1 MEERTGEMALIA
13 GVDEAGRG
21 PLAGPVVA
29 AAVILPEDHTIKGLR
44 DSKKLSKAKR
54 ESLFPIIQEQSIGVG
69 VGEVD
74 VKTIDEINI
83 REATLKAM
91 QIALGNLPKRP
102 DRALIDGH
110 PLKNQIIPNEGVVG
124 GDDLIDSIKAASII
138 AKVTRDKIME
148 DYGRIFPEYGF
159 EKHNGYGTKVH
170 MEALDTHRATP
181 IHRRSFK
188 PVKYKM
194 PTLTWLSDQKLIGWM
209 GEKLAALHVHEKGMK
224 VLEMNRNCPP
234 HGEIDIIALDGDE
247 MVFIEV
253 KTAYKTNP
261 NMLGEKITQNKLTRL
276 SHAIQAYQQDT
287 EQIDSFRIDSLFVF
301 LKKNNPMIEHFK
313 GIHLD

>member
-1 MEERTGEMALIA
+1 MSEEFIA

-29 AAVILPEDHTIKGLR
+29 AAVILDDNHGITGLR
-44 DSKKLSKAKR
+44 DSKKLSEKKR
-54 ESLFPIIQEQSIGVG
+54 ELLYDVIFEKAASIGIG
-69 VGEVD
+69 KVD
-74 VKTIDEINI
+74 VKTIDRINI
-83 REATLKAM
+83 REATFKAM
-91 QIALGNLPKRP
+91 QIALGSLSTKP
-102 DRALIDGH
+102 DKALIDGYA
-110 PLKNQIIPNEGVVG
+110 LNNQVIPNEGIIG

-170 MEALDTHRATP
+170 MDALDTHRATP

-194 PTLTWLSDQKLIGWM
+194 PTFTWLSDQKLIGWM

-234 HGEIDIIALDGDE
+234 HGEIDIVALDEDE

-261 NMLGEKITQNKLTRL
+261 NILGEKITQNKLTRL
-276 SHAIQAYQQDT
+276 SHAIQAYQQDM
-287 EQIDSFRIDSLFVF
+287 EEINSFRIDFLSVF
-301 LKKNNPMIEHFK
+301 LKKNKPMIEHFK
-313 GIHLD
+313 GIDLE

>member
-1 MEERTGEMALIA
+1 MALIA

-29 AAVILPEDHTIKGLR
+29 AAVILPEDHMIKGLR

-54 ESLFPIIQEQSIGVG
+54 ESLFPIIQKQAIGVG
-69 VGEVD
+69 IGQVD
-74 VKTIDEINI
+74 VNTIDEINI

-110 PLKNQIIPNEGVVG
+110 PLKNQIIPNEGIIG

-170 MEALDTHRATP
+170 INALDTHRATP

-194 PTLTWLSDQKLIGWM
+194 PTITWLSEQKLINWM
-209 GEKLAALHVHEKGMK
+209 GQKLAALHIHEKGMK
-224 VLEMNRNCPP
+224 VVEMNRNCQP
-234 HGEIDIIALDGDE
+234 HGEIDIIAMDE
-247 MVFIEV
+247 DEIVFIEV
-253 KTAYKTNP
+253 KTKNITNP
-261 NMLGEKITQNKLTRL
+261 NISSKKLTQL
-276 SHAIQAYQQDT
+276 SHAIQSYQDDI
-287 EQIDSFRIDSLFVF
+287 EQIDNFRIDSISVF
-301 LKKNNPMIEHFK
+301 LKKDQPIIEHFK
-313 GIHLD
+313 GIYLD

>member
-1 MEERTGEMALIA
+1 MALIA

-29 AAVILPEDHTIKGLR
+29 AAVILPEDHMIKGLR
-44 DSKKLSKAKR
+44 DSKKLSKSKR
-54 ESLFPIIQEQSIGVG
+54 ESLFPIIQEQAIGVG
-69 VGEVD
+69 IGQVD
-74 VKTIDEINI
+74 VNTIDEINI

-110 PLKNQIIPNEGVVG
+110 PLKNQIIPNEGIIG

-170 MEALDTHRATP
+170 INALDTHRATP

-194 PTLTWLSDQKLIGWM
+194 PTITWLSEQKLIKHFV
-209 GEKLAALHVHEKGMK
+209 EIILASISTVTSKPSWLCG
-224 VLEMNRNCPP
+224 LRRW
-234 HGEIDIIALDGDE
+234 
-247 MVFIEV
+247 F
-253 KTAYKTNP
+253 
-261 NMLGEKITQNKLTRL
+261 
-276 SHAIQAYQQDT
+276 
-287 EQIDSFRIDSLFVF
+287 
-301 LKKNNPMIEHFK
+301 
-313 GIHLD
+313 

>member
-1 MEERTGEMALIA
+1 MALIA

-29 AAVILPEDHTIKGLR
+29 AAVILPEDHMIKGLR

-54 ESLFPIIQEQSIGVG
+54 ESLFPIIQKQAIGVG
-69 VGEVD
+69 IGQVD
-74 VKTIDEINI
+74 VNTIDEINI

-110 PLKNQIIPNEGVVG
+110 PLKNQIIPNEGIIG

-170 MEALDTHRATP
+170 INALDTHRATP

-194 PTLTWLSDQKLIGWM
+194 PTITWLSEQKLINWM
-209 GEKLAALHVHEKGMK
+209 GQKLAALHIHEKGMK
-224 VLEMNRNCPP
+224 VLEMNRNCQL
-234 HGEIDIIALDGDE
+234 HGEIDIIAMDE
-247 MVFIEV
+247 DEIVFIEV
-253 KTAYKTNP
+253 ETKNISNP
-261 NMLGEKITQNKLTRL
+261 NILSKKLTQL
-276 SHAIQAYQQDT
+276 SHAIQTYQDDI
-287 EQIDSFRIDSLFVF
+287 EQIDNFRIDSISVF
-301 LKKNNPMIEHFK
+301 LKKDQPIIEHFK
-313 GIHLD
+313 GIYLD

>member
-1 MEERTGEMALIA
+1 MALIA

-29 AAVILPEDHTIKGLR
+29 AAVILPEDHMIKGLR

-54 ESLFPIIQEQSIGVG
+54 ESLFPIIQKQAIGVG
-69 VGEVD
+69 IGQVD
-74 VKTIDEINI
+74 VNTIDEINI

-110 PLKNQIIPNEGVVG
+110 PLKNQIIPNEGIIG

-170 MEALDTHRATP
+170 INALDTHRATP

-194 PTLTWLSDQKLIGWM
+194 PTITWLSEQKLINWM
-209 GEKLAALHVHEKGMK
+209 GQKLAALHIHEKGMK
-224 VLEMNRNCPP
+224 VLEMNRNCQP
-234 HGEIDIIALDGDE
+234 HGEIDIIAMDE
-247 MVFIEV
+247 DEIVFIEV
-253 KTAYKTNP
+253 KTKNITNP
-261 NMLGEKITQNKLTRL
+261 NISSKKLTQL
-276 SHAIQAYQQDT
+276 SHAIQSYQDDI
-287 EQIDSFRIDSLFVF
+287 EQIDNFRIDSISVF
-301 LKKNNPMIEHFK
+301 LKKDQPIIEHFK
-313 GIHLD
+313 GIYLD